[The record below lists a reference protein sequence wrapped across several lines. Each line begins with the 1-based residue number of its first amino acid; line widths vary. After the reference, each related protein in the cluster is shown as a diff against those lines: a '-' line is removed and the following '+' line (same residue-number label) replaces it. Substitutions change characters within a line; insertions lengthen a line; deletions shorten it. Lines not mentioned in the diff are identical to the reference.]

1 MTFKKLS
8 AFLPAFLQLVSATE
22 LTSDQIEFF
31 ESKIRP
37 ILAESCYECHNSID
51 KSKGD
56 FALDYKQALLDSEI
70 IVPGKPDESPLILAL
85 KHDED
90 YEAMPSKSPKLSNL
104 TIKHF
109 EDWIR
114 MGAPDPRDQKPTK
127 ETLENEVNWDSVRD
141 QRSQWWSFQP
151 IQNPTPPEA
160 SNPEWNHSSIDQFV
174 FEKMTAAGLTPE
186 PQTTP
191 ENLIRRLHL
200 ILIGQPP
207 APETVSTFSEHPT
220 QEAYEKIV
228 DKLLNSPR
236 FGERWGRYWLD
247 WFRYAETHGSE
258 GDPAIPY
265 ASQYRDYVI
274 RALNADIPYDQLL
287 HEHLAGDL
295 LDKPRINKDLGLNES
310 AIGTGHLRMVP
321 LGFGVTDA
329 YQEQISFTDNQVDAL
344 TKATMGMTVS
354 CARCHNHKFDPIS
367 QADFY
372 KFYGVMIS
380 SRHGTLN
387 IDSPELK
394 KKNRA
399 ELTQLKTAIKDELAN
414 HWLSQLEQA
423 LANFEK
429 FQGNPADEI
438 RKQEDHPLHAWLHL
452 RDHQNLAKEWDHLT
466 QNHHSRL
473 TQKKEAIDKA
483 TFYADL
489 REQEHYDRWFKNGT
503 GLSSKVAPAGAFA
516 VAPEGDRALTGIYPR
531 GIYTHLLSS
540 KDNATLGS
548 IFHKA
553 KGTHTSVHAIG
564 QNATARF
571 SARSYP
577 LSQGLLH
584 PASGLNDN
592 FAWVNLGKYDYWNN
606 EQVFYQLVTG
616 PDQTFSNTPGRAWFG
631 ITEIFAG
638 ETKFPNVGH
647 PATSLKSTTIEN
659 RGNLLAFYRQQLQ
672 DAITR
677 WQGNSLD
684 DSHTVL
690 LESFRKQSFLTD
702 QLTSLPT
709 SLQEKIA
716 TYRALEASLRVPA
729 RAPGLIEGEPWDQP
743 LLVRGSHKDEKDP
756 VARGF
761 LEVFGANTY
770 SKENSGRLELA
781 HDLTSPKN
789 TLTTRLL
796 VNRLWHH
803 TFGRGLVSSTDNF
816 GRLGKPP
823 SHPELLDHLATRF
836 KNEGWSLKKTLREL
850 VTSRTFF
857 SSSQVSSLN
866 REKDPANLYLS
877 HFPPRRLDAEAIQ
890 DSMNF
895 VADSDAKPAVYTRII
910 RNNLDPFLTAFNA
923 PIPTTTV
930 GVRDDTNV
938 PAQSLML
945 LNGDLTRQNAES
957 WARKIEQN
965 PVLKSPESQIKQ
977 LFLEAYSR
985 PPSKDELAACLT
997 FLNTPTDSSKIDTL
1011 TTEAQRA
1018 RTHLDQ
1024 LQESRHQLTAAT
1036 RAKLEAQAKL
1046 NHADHEPLDL
1056 KPIAQWDF
1064 ENDTLDSI
1072 GALHG
1077 DIRGQASLTDGA
1089 LVLQSGALFTKPL
1102 SATLTER
1109 SFEVLVQL
1117 DDLTQT
1123 GGGAM
1128 TLQSLDGNIF
1138 DSIVF
1143 GELSPRRWLS
1153 GSELHRRTKPF
1164 ETQDEDLAH
1173 QEPVRLIYTY
1183 QKDGTIHAYRNGKPL
1198 GKPIRMDQPITYQ
1211 AGKAQIVFGLR
1222 HGTNPGGG
1230 RSLIGRIFE
1239 ARLYDRA
1246 LTEEEVMA
1254 ANTGRMIHLIRDQE
1268 ILAALPEKAGTQV
1281 IALDQKIAAATQSTD
1296 DLTAK
1301 LHAQQQSL
1309 SNSPKGLSRL
1319 THALLNSK
1327 ELIYVH

>member
-1 MTFKKLS
+1 MIKLPIF
-8 AFLPAFLQLVSATE
+8 ALLAPLLQAKPT
-22 LTSDQIEFF
+22 DAQIEFF

-37 ILAESCYECHNSID
+37 VLAESCYECHNSID

-56 FALDYKQALLDSEI
+56 IALDYRQALLDSEI
-70 IVPGKPDESPLILAL
+70 IVPGKPAESPLILAL
-85 KHDED
+85 KHDDD

-109 EDWIR
+109 EDWIL
-114 MGAPDPRDQKPTK
+114 MGAPDPRGQKPTR
-127 ETLENEVNWDSVRD
+127 EDLENQVNWDSVRD

-160 SNPEWNHSSIDQFV
+160 SDPEWNHSAIDRFV
-174 FEKMTAAGLTPE
+174 FAKMTAAGLAPE
-186 PQTTP
+186 SQTTP
-191 ENLIRRLHL
+191 RNLIRRLHL

-207 APETVSTFSEHPT
+207 SPETVSTFSENPT
-220 QEAYEKIV
+220 QEAYERIV

-265 ASQYRDYVI
+265 APQYRDYVI
-274 RALNADIPYDQLL
+274 RALNADVPYNQLL

-295 LDKPRINKDLGLNES
+295 LDKPRINNDLGLNES

-329 YQEQISFTDNQVDAL
+329 YQEQISFTDNQIDAL

-380 SRHGTLN
+380 SRPGTVN

-394 KKNRA
+394 KKHRV
-399 ELTQLKTAIKDELAN
+399 ELTLLKTSIKEEIAT
-414 HWLSQLEQA
+414 HWLLQLDQA
-423 LANFEK
+423 LDNFEK
-429 FQGNPADEI
+429 FQGKPADEI
-438 RKQEDHPLHAWLHL
+438 SQQEDHPLHAWLHL
-452 RDHQNLAKEWDHLT
+452 RDHKDLAQEWERLRQAH
-466 QNHHSRL
+466 QSRL
-473 TQKKEAIDKA
+473 AHKKAAIEKA

-489 REQEHYDRWFKNGT
+489 REQSHYDRWFKNGI

-516 VAPEGDRALTGIYPR
+516 VSPEGDNALTGIYPR
-531 GIYTHLLSS
+531 GVYTHLLSS

-553 KGTHTSVHAIG
+553 KGNHTSVHAIG

-571 SARSYP
+571 SSRSYP

-584 PASGLNDN
+584 LAPGLNDN
-592 FAWVNLGKYDYWNN
+592 FTWVNLAKYDYWND

-631 ITEIFAG
+631 ITEVFAG
-638 ETKFPNVGH
+638 EDRFPNVGH
-647 PATSLKSTTIEN
+647 PATSLKSIVIEN
-659 RGNLLAFYRQQLQ
+659 REDLLAFYRQQLQ
-672 DAITR
+672 DALIR
-677 WQGNSLD
+677 WKSDSLD
-684 DSHTVL
+684 DSHAAL

-702 QLTSLPT
+702 QLTSLPS

-716 TYRALEASLRVPA
+716 NYRSLESAIRVPA
-729 RAPGLIEGEPWDQP
+729 RAPGVIEAEPWDQP

-761 LEVFGANTY
+761 LEVFGGNTY
-770 SKENSGRLELA
+770 SKESSGRLELA
-781 HDLTSPKN
+781 HDLTDPKN
-789 TLTTRLL
+789 TLTTRVL
-796 VNRLWHH
+796 VNRLWQH
-803 TFGRGLVSSTDNF
+803 TFGRGLVSSTDNL

-866 REKDPANLYLS
+866 REKDPENLYLS

-890 DSMNF
+890 DTMNF
-895 VADSDAKPAVYTRII
+895 VAGSDAKAAVYTPII
-910 RNNLDPFLTAFNA
+910 RNNLDPFLAAFNA
-923 PIPTTTV
+923 PVPTTTV

-945 LNGDLTRQNAES
+945 LNGDLTRRNAES

-965 PVLKSPESQIKQ
+965 PDLKSPESQIKQ
-977 LFLEAYSR
+977 LFLGAYSR

-997 FLNTPTDSSKIDTL
+997 FLNTPSDSSKINTLAIDT
-1011 TTEAQRA
+1011 QRA

-1024 LQESRHQLTAAT
+1024 LQASRDQLTAAT
-1036 RAKLEAQAKL
+1036 RAKLEAQAKSKQ
-1046 NHADHEPLDL
+1046 ADLEPLNL

-1064 ENDTLDSI
+1064 EDDTLDAI
-1072 GALHG
+1072 GTLHG
-1077 DIRGQASLTDGA
+1077 EIRGQASLNDGA
-1089 LVLQSGALFTKPL
+1089 LVLQSGALFTQPISK
-1102 SATLTER
+1102 TLTDR
-1109 SFEVLVQL
+1109 SFEILLQL
-1117 DDLTQT
+1117 DNLTQT

-1128 TLQSLDGNIF
+1128 TVQTLDGNVF

-1153 GSELHRRTKPF
+1153 GSDFHRRTEPF
-1164 ETQDEDLAH
+1164 GTQDEDLAL

-1198 GKPIRMDQPITYQ
+1198 GKPIRKDPPVTYQ
-1211 AGKAQIVFGLR
+1211 VGKAQIVFGLR
-1222 HGTNPGGG
+1222 HGTNPGDG
-1230 RSLIGRIFE
+1230 RSLTGRIFE

-1246 LTEEEVMA
+1246 LTEEEVLA
-1254 ANTGRMIHLIRDQE
+1254 ANTGRMIHLIRDNE
-1268 ILAALPEKAGTQV
+1268 ILAALPQNTRTQV
-1281 IALDQKIAAATQSTD
+1281 LALDQTIAAASQSAD
-1296 DLTAK
+1296 GLTAK
-1301 LHAQQQSL
+1301 LRAQQQSL
-1309 SNSPKGLSRL
+1309 SNSPKGLARL